1 MNVYFFQVYQDLT
14 RNNCDDRIVKRCK
27 NQNKSERS
35 YNNMCIMNKRKTV
48 AVLLIISVILSM
60 LPCKDLA
67 AKKKKK
73 MKFSKTKITMKVGED
88 RYLKIKNNTKPK
100 SVKWSTSNKKV
111 VYFDSK
117 SEQDCWLVAQK
128 AGTARIT
135 AKIGKVKL
143 TCKVTVKKNRSTN
156 GEGNKISTS
165 IPTSTNPPTSST
177 PVTNPVVTPLPSSEP
192 SIKDNWNTLKN
203 YILTQGYTANDGSK
217 GVNVELN
224 DFNYVIN
231 YYSAEQTFRF
241 SCVQDVSG
249 STSAMGMF
257 QMKISENT
265 LTEASLTYDL
275 VFTSSVIYGGCTA
288 TASVPATN
296 EDTQFTWTVVKGNI
310 GAAQIT
316 DLANKSFAI
325 AYTGWNILLMGT
337 VGNNLT
343 MEKLGFLPSPN

>member
-1 MNVYFFQVYQDLT
+1 M
-14 RNNCDDRIVKRCK
+14 RIL
-27 NQNKSERS
+27 
-35 YNNMCIMNKRKTV
+35 NKRKTV
-48 AVLLIISVILSM
+48 AVLLLISLILSM

-88 RYLKIKNNTKPK
+88 KYLKIKNNTKPK

-117 SEQDCWLVAQK
+117 SEQDCWLVARK

-143 TCKVTVKKNRSTN
+143 TCKVTVKKSRNTNRN
-156 GEGNKISTS
+156 GNNTFDS
-165 IPTSTNPPTSST
+165 IPSPTPATNPS
-177 PVTNPVVTPLPSSEP
+177 VTPAVPTPAPSSE
-192 SIKDNWNTLKN
+192 SNIKDNWNTLKN
-203 YILTQGYTANDGSK
+203 YILTQGYTANDGSR
-217 GVNVELN
+217 GINVELN
-224 DFNYVIN
+224 NYNYVIN
-231 YYSAEQTFRF
+231 YYSAEQTFKF

-249 STSAMGMF
+249 STSATGMF
-257 QMKISENT
+257 QMKISENN
-265 LTEASLTYDL
+265 LTYASLTYDL

-296 EDTQFTWTVVKGNI
+296 DNTQFAWTVVKGNI
-310 GAAQIT
+310 GAAQIS
-316 DLANKSFAI
+316 DLANKSFKI
-325 AYTGWNILLMGT
+325 AYIGWDILLMDT
-337 VGNNLT
+337 IGNNFT